1 MSFASIC
8 CPLTPLADSSLSS
21 FATGICDV
29 YRLAAVCSSV
39 LPFGAP
45 NWQEIGKVFDPK
57 DPKAGRL
64 LPTTASKVF
73 LVRPLRTI
81 YLEKLFTCRWRR
93 KGGSFRREK
102 RDQWCGY
109 AMDSGSMLK

>member
-57 DPKAGRL
+57 AGRL

-81 YLEKLFTCRWRR
+81 YLEKLFTRCALSSEDAC
-93 KGGSFRREK
+93 GGGHNSAAPLVTSIK
-102 RDQWCGY
+102 L
-109 AMDSGSMLK
+109 SKP